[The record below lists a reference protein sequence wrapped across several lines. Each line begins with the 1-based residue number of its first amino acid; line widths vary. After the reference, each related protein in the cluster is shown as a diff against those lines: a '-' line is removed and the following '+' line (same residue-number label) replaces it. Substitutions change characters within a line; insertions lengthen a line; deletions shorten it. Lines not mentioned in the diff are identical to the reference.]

1 MISKLALNLYVTEDD
16 LELPQNL
23 SLFLLNAVWIMLLGM
38 EFRRLCEG

>member
-23 SLFLLNAVWIMLLGM
+23 GLFLLSAVYHCVWIVLLGM
-38 EFRRLCEG
+38 